1 MLAVLITLCMA
12 FILVTPISA
21 SAQENDKTIKIEYGV
36 DYENK
41 ETGEYF
47 RWKDVPSEFSLLG
60 TVAKEFTF
68 NIRYSVQSSVTV
80 NSSSVKVK
88 ASAHVEDMF
97 GNYVSGY
104 NGHKYTVELAKGL
117 TSKSAQFKVGTTAT
131 KTLTGLKKGN
141 KYTLTVINNDRLG
154 DTVYLVGSGTIT
166 NN

>member
-1 MLAVLITLCMA
+1 MA

-47 RWKDVPSEFSLLG
+47 RWKDVPSEFSLMG

-80 NSSSVKVK
+80 DSSSVKVE
-88 ASAHVEDMF
+88 ASAHVEDVF
-97 GNYVSGY
+97 GNYVDRY
-104 NGHKYTVELAKGL
+104 KGHKYTVQLSRWF
-117 TSKSAQFKVGTTAT
+117 TTKSAQFKVGTTET
-131 KTLTGLKKGN
+131 KTLTGLEEDTS
-141 KYTLTVINNDRLG
+141 YTLKVINNDRLADG
-154 DTVYLVGSGTIT
+154 DYLVGSGTIT
-166 NN
+166 ND